1 MSNQPEDPENNRL
14 VLALLVT
21 LLILVAALVGR
32 EARAAELST
41 GAPNESQ
48 KRVLRIAADEG
59 AKVEALGETFPLSM
73 QLIALQETWAGA
85 YGRTPGGVIIG
96 HADHYGVGRGSYG
109 VWQVRLETARDVVSN
124 NPDVFDSGMTNDE
137 LLALLMTDEV
147 FCARVATHY
156 FAWLYELSGGDWRR
170 ALLAYNRGPGRVGDG
185 RDPRRY
191 IAGILAKKQW
201 LERYWDEVH
210 GTHGKEQ
217 K

>member
-1 MSNQPEDPENNRL
+1 MSNRPEDPETNKL
-14 VLALLVT
+14 IWALLVT
-21 LLILVAALVGR
+21 LLILVATLLGR

-41 GAPNESQ
+41 GPPNESQ
-48 KRVLRIAADEG
+48 KRILRIAAEEG
-59 AKVEALGETFPLSM
+59 AKVEALGETFPLTM

-96 HADHYGVGRGSYG
+96 QEDHYGVGKGSYG
-109 VWQVRLETARDVVSN
+109 VWQVRLETARDVVVG
-124 NPDVFDSGMTNDE
+124 NPEVFDSGMSNDE

-185 RDPRRY
+185 KDPRRY
-191 IAGILAKKQW
+191 VAGILAKKQW
-201 LERYWDEVH
+201 LERYWEDVH
-210 GTHGKEQ
+210 GEEQ
-217 K
+217 RE